1 MISGIIVAE
10 EADGAGY
17 KGSGYATTII
27 CTDTLGSFFE
37 KVPKICLFHC

>member
-1 MISGIIVAE
+1 VISGIFVAE

-17 KGSGYATTII
+17 KGSEDTTVK

-37 KVPKICLFHC
+37 KVPNIHLFHC